1 VGPGRHRH
9 PPVPVIAKPE
19 ELALRKTALRAEPLD
34 HVERLAASWSLLAD
48 LCFSDLLLLA
58 PVTGERG
65 RRFVVLAQ
73 VRPTTGQTVYPTDM
87 VGILVDE
94 KERPLVSQAFRTGE
108 IVDGDATALGS
119 AERSR
124 VQCIPVRHEGEIVA
138 VVTRDLNPGSG
149 RRAGH
154 LERLYLEVFDRLAR
168 MVAAGSFPF
177 VRDETEVE
185 EAPRV
190 GDGAI
195 LLDREKRIRFA
206 SPNAVSA
213 LHRMG
218 IHAYAD
224 GMRLREI
231 GFDEVGVV
239 AAFEARVPITEELER
254 GDTSVLLRAIPLLED
269 GRPEGALVL
278 VRDVSDLRRR
288 DRMLVSKDATIREIH
303 HRVKNNLQ
311 TIASLL
317 RLQRRRLESPEAALA
332 VAESEQRI
340 RSIGIVHEILAR
352 EPGEM
357 VPFLDVVRPLVRMVE
372 ETFVSP
378 ETRLGFELTGDP
390 GEIRGAVATPLAVVL
405 NELVQNAVDHAFPRR
420 GDEVVEGR
428 VCISFVRGGSQLV
441 VDVVDDGVGLPPGFS
456 LERSKGLGLTIV
468 DALVTSEL
476 AGTLALEDGNGT
488 RARLRVPLERTA
500 PVDL

>member
-1 VGPGRHRH
+1 
-9 PPVPVIAKPE
+9 VIATPA
-19 ELALRKTALRAEPLD
+19 ELALRKTALRGEPLE
-34 HVERLAASWSLLAD
+34 HVERLAAAWSLLAD

-58 PVTGERG
+58 PVAGEDG

-73 VRPTTGQTVYPTDM
+73 VRPTTGQTVYPADM
-87 VGILVDE
+87 VGVVVDE
-94 KERPLVSQAFRTGE
+94 HERPLVSEAFRTAE
-108 IVDGDATALGS
+108 IVDGEATALGS
-119 AERSR
+119 AEPTR
-124 VQCIPVRHEGEIVA
+124 VQCIPVRHRGEVVA
-138 VVTRDLNPGSG
+138 VVTRDLNPASG

-154 LERLYLEVFDRLAR
+154 LERLYLEVFGRLAR

-177 VRDETEVE
+177 VGDETEVE

-195 LLDREKRIRFA
+195 LLDRQRRIRFA

-231 GFDEVGVV
+231 GFDEVGVE
-239 AAFEARVPITEELER
+239 AAFDARVPVTEELER
-254 GDTSVLLRAIPLLED
+254 GDTSVLLRAIPLLEQ
-269 GRPEGALVL
+269 GESVGALVL

-317 RLQRRRLESPEAALA
+317 RLQRRRLESTEAALA

-357 VPFLDVVRPLVRMVE
+357 VPFIDVVKPLVRMVE

-378 ETRLGFELTGDP
+378 ETRLRFELRGDP
-390 GEIRGAVATPLAVVL
+390 GEIPGAVATPLAVVL
-405 NELVQNAVDHAFPRR
+405 NELVQNAVDHAFPVR
-420 GDEVVEGR
+420 GDAAVEGT
-428 VCISFVRGGSQLV
+428 VCVTFTRDGDELV
-441 VDVVDDGVGLPPGFS
+441 LDVVDDGVGLPAGFS
-456 LERSKGLGLTIV
+456 LEQSRGLGLTIV

-476 AGTLALEDGNGT
+476 GGTLDLKDGNGA
-488 RARLRVPLERTA
+488 RARVRVPLARSA
-500 PVDL
+500 RADL

>member
-1 VGPGRHRH
+1 MSS
-9 PPVPVIAKPE
+9 PE
-19 ELALRKTALRAEPLD
+19 DLAFEKAALRDDQLE
-34 HVERLAASWSLLAD
+34 HVERLGASWSLLAD

-58 PVTGERG
+58 PVAGEN
-65 RRFVVLAQ
+65 RFVVLAQ
-73 VRPTTGQTVYPTDM
+73 VRPTTGQTVYPADM

-94 KERPLVSQAFRTGE
+94 HERPIVSEAWRRGE
-108 IVDGDATALGS
+108 VVEGVGTVLGS
-119 AERSR
+119 SERAR
-124 VQCIPVRHEGEIVA
+124 LQCIPVRHDGEVVA
-138 VVTRDLNPGSG
+138 VVTRDLNPTPG

-154 LERLYLEVFDRLAR
+154 LERLYLEVFDRLAG
-168 MVAAGSFPF
+168 MVAEGSFPF
-177 VRDETEVE
+177 VGDETEVE

-195 LLDREKRIRFA
+195 LLDRDARIRFA

-218 IHAYAD
+218 IYAYSD

-231 GFDEVGVV
+231 GFDEVGVA
-239 AAFEARVPITEELER
+239 AAFDARVPVTEELER
-254 GDTSVLLRAIPLLED
+254 GDASVLLRAIPLLAD
-269 GRPEGALVL
+269 GRADGALVL
-278 VRDVSDLRRR
+278 LRDISDLRRR

-317 RLQRRRLESPEAALA
+317 RLQRRRLQSAEAQLA

-352 EPGEM
+352 ETGEM
-357 VPFLDVVRPLVRMVE
+357 VPFLEVVRPLVRMVE
-372 ETFVSP
+372 DTVVSP
-378 ETRLGFELTGDP
+378 ETQLRFELRGDP
-390 GEIRGAVATPLAVVL
+390 GEIPGAVATPLAVVL

-420 GDEVVEGR
+420 DDETVTGTVRIELARAGNELVVE
-428 VCISFVRGGSQLV
+428 I
-441 VDVVDDGVGLPPGFS
+441 VDDGVGLPPDFS

-468 DALVTSEL
+468 DSLVTSEL
-476 AGTLALEDGNGT
+476 AGTLVLENAKGT
-488 RARLRVPLERTA
+488 RARLRVPLERAA
-500 PVDL
+500 PVNL